1 MCGGCI
7 GACAASCCCSCVS
20 KTCGWT
26 NARTERFHKIPYTI
40 LIFFSLLVAL
50 ILKNY
55 QGDFGISIYGGIS
68 MSACS
73 DACKGDQAVYRITL
87 ALTLFFAAHA
97 FLVTLVPYAFAKE
110 IHTACF
116 GVKVLMFIG
125 MVIGMFYMEN
135 ESLNQFAEA
144 CRVISLIFL
153 VFQSIVIIDYAYTL
167 HFWMID
173 KEQTSW
179 DIANLSL
186 SGLMIASVITVV
198 GLMFHWFADGSS
210 CGLEKFVLSMTII
223 VPFFYTV
230 AACTD
235 YIPHG
240 ALFPSACVTGYATY
254 IAYTAMLSS
263 TNGECNTLIDRSGGA
278 SQWELAIGIIIA
290 VASITFTTWNIGSQS
305 SKLFGARGEDEKV
318 GYHRYYQQH
327 VFAMQIRLCFN
338 ASDIHIPCSTPIPPN
353 PFPFGLL
360 GEYDRAHPNVRQD
373 IFFSSS

>member
-1 MCGGCI
+1 
-7 GACAASCCCSCVS
+7 
-20 KTCGWT
+20 
-26 NARTERFHKIPYTI
+26 
-40 LIFFSLLVAL
+40 
-50 ILKNY
+50 
-55 QGDFGISIYGGIS
+55 

-305 SKLFGARGEDEKV
+305 SKLFGARGEDEKNDQIKM
-318 GYHRYYQQH
+318 GDNYQDQDADEKKDNDEEEEEEENISEEEQAAKKYDWI
-327 VFAMQIRLCFN
+327 VFHILMTVASMYACMLLTSWSTNVNSEAMNHF
-338 ASDIHIPCSTPIPPN
+338 T
-353 PFPFGLL
+353 
-360 GEYDRAHPNVRQD
+360 
-373 IFFSSS
+373 

>member
-1 MCGGCI
+1 
-7 GACAASCCCSCVS
+7 
-20 KTCGWT
+20 
-26 NARTERFHKIPYTI
+26 
-40 LIFFSLLVAL
+40 
-50 ILKNY
+50 
-55 QGDFGISIYGGIS
+55 
-68 MSACS
+68 
-73 DACKGDQAVYRITL
+73 
-87 ALTLFFAAHA
+87 
-97 FLVTLVPYAFAKE
+97 
-110 IHTACF
+110 
-116 GVKVLMFIG
+116 
-125 MVIGMFYMEN
+125 
-135 ESLNQFAEA
+135 
-144 CRVISLIFL
+144 
-153 VFQSIVIIDYAYTL
+153 
-167 HFWMID
+167 MID

-338 ASDIHIPCSTPIPPN
+338 ASDIHIPCSTSIPPN